1 MSDHNSTRR
10 ARSLR
15 QQANLPER
23 KAWETLR
30 QLRKEGQT
38 VRRQVTIEGL
48 TVDFAIRPIKLAIEI
63 DGAIH
68 DREDVRLNDA
78 ERDQRLSNAG
88 WRVLRVPAETAMSP
102 DHLIGL
108 VRDEI
113 GKRQST

>member
-30 QLRKEGQT
+30 QLRKGGHT
-38 VRRQVTIEGL
+38 VRRQVAIEGL

-68 DREDVRLNDA
+68 EREDVKLSDT
-78 ERDQRLSNAG
+78 ERDQRLRNAG
-88 WRVLRVPAETAMSP
+88 WRVLRIPAETAMSP
-102 DHLIGL
+102 DRLITI
-108 VRDEI
+108 VRREI
-113 GKRQST
+113 ARHQNT